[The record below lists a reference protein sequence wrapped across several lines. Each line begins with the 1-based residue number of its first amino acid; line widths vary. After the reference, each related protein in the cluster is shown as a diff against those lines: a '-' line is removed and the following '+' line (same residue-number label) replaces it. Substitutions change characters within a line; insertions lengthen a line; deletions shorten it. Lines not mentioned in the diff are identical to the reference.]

1 MIRKGEYVDTQNDV
15 YQEVVQMYANMKHLN
30 VSDQDMQYKAVEESM
45 EQLEHAVETNVDV
58 DEACAQLVFSVFL
71 LSELRRDDIRA
82 AFLKVAALN
91 LNPEGGDDD
100 SGSNR

>member
-1 MIRKGEYVDTQNDV
+1 MRRKNEYVGTQTDL
-15 YQEVVQMYANMKHLN
+15 YQEMAQIYANMNQLN
-30 VSDQDMQYKAVEESM
+30 VHDEDMQYKAVEESM

-91 LNPEGGDDD
+91 LNPEGGDDEGD
-100 SGSNR
+100 YNR